1 MTLMPGTQFS
11 LLTHFCAGQS
21 NSTYFKA
28 FEVSTLIF
36 VLYEKKEFEQKNGL
50 NILDIV
56 KDIKK
61 KKQKGQWKAMFFVQ
75 EKNFKEEEKNKLRKE
90 SH

>member
-36 VLYEKKEFEQKNGL
+36 VLYEKKEFWTKNGL

-75 EKNFKEEEKNKLRKE
+75 EKNVKEEEKNKLGKE

>member
-56 KDIKK
+56 EDIKK
-61 KKQKGQWKAMFFVQ
+61 KNRKDN
-75 EKNFKEEEKNKLRKE
+75 EKLCSSFKKRILKKKKKT
-90 SH
+90 S

>member
-56 KDIKK
+56 EDIKK

-75 EKNFKEEEKNKLRKE
+75 EKNFKEEEKNKLGKE

>member
-36 VLYEKKEFEQKNGL
+36 VLYEKEEFWTKNGL

-56 KDIKK
+56 EDIKK
-61 KKQKGQWKAMFFVQ
+61 NRKDNEKLCSSFKKRMLKK
-75 EKNFKEEEKNKLRKE
+75 KKKT
-90 SH
+90 S